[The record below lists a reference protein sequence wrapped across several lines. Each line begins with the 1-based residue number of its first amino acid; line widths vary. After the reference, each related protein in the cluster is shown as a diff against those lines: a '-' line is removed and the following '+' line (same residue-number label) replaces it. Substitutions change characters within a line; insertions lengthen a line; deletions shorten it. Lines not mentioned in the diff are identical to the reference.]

1 MEPEFAEKA
10 ALIKYHATM
19 LRRQLVRELCV
30 VYENI
35 FDRAA
40 ERECKSIA
48 IPGAVPAVHA
58 SRDIT
63 ELRNLKSEGGP
74 SGLVAAFCDRDF
86 YWGSRLSQPYCR
98 RSCNGHCAAAHCRRY
113 MPRKGILCGIR

>member
-40 ERECKSIA
+40 ERECQSIA

-63 ELRNLKSEGGP
+63 ELRNLKSE
-74 SGLVAAFCDRDF
+74 
-86 YWGSRLSQPYCR
+86 
-98 RSCNGHCAAAHCRRY
+98 
-113 MPRKGILCGIR
+113 I